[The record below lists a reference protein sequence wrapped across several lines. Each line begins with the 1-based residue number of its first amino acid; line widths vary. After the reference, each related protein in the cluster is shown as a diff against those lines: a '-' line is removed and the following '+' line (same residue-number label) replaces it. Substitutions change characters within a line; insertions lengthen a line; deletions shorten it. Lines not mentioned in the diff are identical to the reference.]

1 MPTYNALISR
11 DAVDDPLVP
20 TPVSSQI
27 IQEMPTQSAIL
38 QRSRRVQL
46 ATKTQRQPV
55 LDVLPVA
62 YFVGG
67 GDTGMKQTSDQD
79 WKNVNLITEE
89 LACIVPIPEAYLDDA
104 QVPIWDEVRP
114 RLTEALGKLVD
125 AACLFGVNRPST
137 WSTDIY
143 TAAVAA
149 GNAVPEDDGDRTHDF
164 GVAVSI
170 LGDQLAQDG
179 YAVSGFASRPGL
191 TWKLVGIR
199 SIQGTPVYEP
209 DMQTGQ
215 GGRLYGYPL
224 SEVNNGAWDASR
236 AQLIAGDWSKAI
248 VGLRQDVTF
257 KMFTEGVVSDD
268 DGRVILN
275 LMQQDTVAM
284 RVVMRMAFATANPV
298 TALNASAQTRY
309 PFGVVH
315 TGTTAS

>member
-1 MPTYNALISR
+1 MPTYNAMIAR
-11 DAVDDPLVP
+11 DATDDPLVP
-20 TPVSSQI
+20 TPVSAQI

-67 GDTGMKQTSDQD
+67 GDTGMKQTSSLD
-79 WKNVNLITEE
+79 WKNVDLITEE

-125 AACLFGVNRPST
+125 AACLFGVNRPAT
-137 WSTDIY
+137 WSTDLY

-149 GNAVPEDDGDRTHDF
+149 GNAVPESDGDGTHDF

-179 YAVSGFASRPGL
+179 YAVNGFASRPGL

-199 SIQGTPVYEP
+199 SLQGTPVYEP
-209 DMQTGQ
+209 DMQQGQ

-268 DGRVILN
+268 EGRVILN
-275 LMQQDTVAM
+275 LMQQDAVAM

-298 TALNASAQTRY
+298 TALNASSQTRY

-315 TGTTAS
+315 TGSTAS

>member
-1 MPTYNALISR
+1 MPTYNAMIAR
-11 DAVDDPLVP
+11 DATDDPLVP
-20 TPVSSQI
+20 TPVSAQI
-27 IQEMPTQSAIL
+27 IQELPTQSAIL

-67 GDTGMKQTSDQD
+67 GDTGMKQISDQD

-143 TAAVAA
+143 TAAVSA
-149 GNAVPEDDGDRTHDF
+149 GNAVPESDGDATHDF

-209 DMQTGQ
+209 DMQTGRAAAVRVPAERGEQRRVGRQPGPAHRRGLEQ
-215 GGRLYGYPL
+215 GHRRPTPGRHL
-224 SEVNNGAWDASR
+224 
-236 AQLIAGDWSKAI
+236 
-248 VGLRQDVTF
+248 QDVH
-257 KMFTEGVVSDD
+257 
-268 DGRVILN
+268 RRRRL
-275 LMQQDTVAM
+275 
-284 RVVMRMAFATANPV
+284 RR
-298 TALNASAQTRY
+298 
-309 PFGVVH
+309 
-315 TGTTAS
+315 